1 MDTKLNEND
10 FYFDDDSKE
19 DEVNIDLKKYLQMLI
34 KRKWIILFVFLLVTI
49 PWVYNIQKQPP
60 DYRASCTIRFRN
72 LASGSQ
78 DVIDRSRI
86 IELSSR
92 SFAEDVVAQL
102 GLTLQIDEEL
112 ELLRQDVFD
121 EFFTTKEPMS
131 GFYILR
137 WGVDSTLTINR
148 VSGEK
153 ESKVYE
159 GDIGI
164 ASNLLQVTESGF
176 SFRFTKNFTNLPQEI
191 NFKIN
196 HFRGSVKFF
205 QSRTRI
211 RPIGQGLVLVEM
223 ADRNPVFVAKK
234 VNRLAELYVKESK
247 NWKRASVENQK
258 DAINKQLEFANDQ
271 LSDADEKLKE
281 FKSRHKVSLGA
292 ETQESVGNL
301 QNAEKQLERLEKHS
315 RDLNT
320 LLDKLDMYSTNP
332 DEKDKV
338 KYVYQQITELETFSS
353 NPNMGFLKKQL
364 RDVEKEYELAA
375 ATFTPSH
382 EKTVKLEN
390 QLNSLYSQIKEE
402 ALSHKK
408 DIQQNISIVTRR
420 KSQLEYKLSLLP
432 AEEAQL
438 TELQRQ
444 LDAKEKIRADLLSE
458 MQIAQISEAVDT
470 EVIDILDPA
479 LVPDAPTNADKNMKM
494 IVGAVFGFILGL
506 SIAFVLEFLDKAIK
520 TVDDVKRYLKLQVL
534 GTIPHIDFKDL
545 SDYQDSEKIKQIDQ
559 QLVTYDYSPTPI
571 GEAYR
576 SLRTNLVYSKNTGRV
591 QSFVVTS
598 SAPGDGKSF
607 TSANIAI
614 SMAQHKSNTLLI
626 DGDLRRG
633 VLHNTYGVSKEPGLT
648 NYLTGMV
655 GLQPVIN
662 ETLIP
667 NLSMISCGSLL
678 PNPSELLGSHQMQ
691 RFLDEARRKFD
702 VIIFDS
708 PPLNAATDAIVLGT
722 QVDALVLVVRSGV
735 TNRDIAKQKLEL
747 FRNVPVKILGVI
759 LNGTSTEFGHDGY
772 SYYHY

>member
-19 DEVNIDLKKYLQMLI
+19 EEVNIDLKKYLQMLI
-34 KRKWIILFVFLLVTI
+34 KRKWIILIVFLLVTI

-60 DYRASCTIRFRN
+60 DYRASCMIRFRN

-86 IELSSR
+86 IELSRR

-102 GLTLQIDEEL
+102 GLTLQIDDEL

-121 EFFTTKEPMS
+121 EFFTTNEPMS
-131 GFYILR
+131 GLYVLR
-137 WGVDSTLTINR
+137 WANDSALTINR
-148 VSGEK
+148 ISGDREY
-153 ESKVYE
+153 KVFD
-159 GDIGI
+159 GDIGF
-164 ASNLLQVTESGF
+164 ASALLQETESGF

-196 HFRGSVKFF
+196 QFRGSVKYF

-211 RPIGQGLVLVEM
+211 RPQGQGLVLVEM
-223 ADRNPVFVAKK
+223 ADRNAVFVAKK
-234 VNRLAELYVKESK
+234 VNMLADLYVKESK
-247 NWKRASVENQK
+247 SWKRSNVENQK
-258 DAINKQLEFANDQ
+258 DAINKQLEFANEQLKEADDQ
-271 LSDADEKLKE
+271 LKE
-281 FKSRHKVSLGA
+281 FKSRHKVSLNA
-292 ETQESVGNL
+292 ETEESVGDL
-301 QNAEKQLERLEKHS
+301 RQAEKQLERLEKHS

-320 LLDKLDMYSTNP
+320 LLDKLDMYTSNP
-332 DEKDKV
+332 EEQNKV
-338 KYVYQQITELETFSS
+338 KYVYQQIAELETFSS
-353 NPNMGFLKKQL
+353 NPNMGFLRKQL
-364 RDVEKEYELAA
+364 RDVEKELASSI
-375 ATFTPSH
+375 FTPSH

-390 QLNSLYSQIKEE
+390 ELNSLYSQIKTE
-402 ALSHKK
+402 ALSQKK
-408 DIQQNISIVTRR
+408 DIQENFSIVTRR
-420 KSQLEYKLSLLP
+420 KNQLDYKISLLP
-432 AEEAQL
+432 AEEAAL

-444 LDAKEKIRADLLSE
+444 LDAKEKIRADLLSQ
-458 MQIAQISEAVDT
+458 MQLAQLSEAVDT
-470 EVIDILDPA
+470 EIIDILDPA

-494 IVGAVFGFILGL
+494 IVGAVFGLILGL
-506 SIAFVLEFLDKAIK
+506 SVAFVLEFLDKAIK

-576 SLRTNLVYSKNTGRV
+576 SLRTNLVYSKNTGKV

-633 VLHNTYGVSKEPGLT
+633 VLHNTYGVSKEPGFT

-747 FRNVPVKILGVI
+747 FRNVPVKILGVV

>member
-1 MDTKLNEND
+1 MDKKLNEND
-10 FYFDDDSKE
+10 FFFDDDSKD
-19 DEVNIDLKKYLQMLI
+19 DEINIDVRKYVLMLL
-34 KRKWIILFVFLLVTI
+34 KRKWIILIVFLLVAI
-49 PWVYNIQKQPP
+49 PWAYKIQKQPP
-60 DYRASCTIRFRN
+60 VYRASCTIRFRN

-78 DVIDRSRI
+78 NDIDAGRI
-86 IELSSR
+86 IEFKSR
-92 SFAEDVVAQL
+92 TFAEEVVAQL
-102 GLTLQIDEEL
+102 GLTLEIDGEL
-112 ELLRQDVFD
+112 EILRQDVFD
-121 EFFTTKEPMS
+121 EFFTTKTPNS
-131 GFYILR
+131 GFYRLR
-137 WGVDSTLTINR
+137 WGQDSSLSINR
-148 VSGEK
+148 VSGEN
-153 ESKVYE
+153 EYKVFQ
-159 GDIGI
+159 GDISS
-164 ASNLLQVTESGF
+164 ANRLQETDSGF
-176 SFRFTKNFTNLPQEI
+176 SFRFTKDFISLPNEI

-196 HFRGSVKFF
+196 HFRASVQYF
-205 QSRTRI
+205 QSRTRVNT
-211 RPIGQGLVLVEM
+211 RGGLLFLEM
-223 ADRNPVFVAKK
+223 ADKNPVFVAKK
-234 VNRLAELYVKESK
+234 ANSLAELYVAESK
-247 NWKRASVENQK
+247 NLKKSTIESQK
-258 DAINKQLEFANDQ
+258 STIKEQLMFAERELDEADQALKQ
-271 LSDADEKLKE
+271 

-292 ETQESVGNL
+292 ETNEVVGDLKQVENEL
-301 QNAEKQLERLEKHS
+301 EEMEKYNEDLNILLEKLES
-315 RDLNT
+315 YLADPN
-320 LLDKLDMYSTNP
+320 
-332 DEKDKV
+332 EKDKA
-338 KYVYQQITELETFSS
+338 KYVYQQITELGTFSS
-353 NPNMGFLKKQL
+353 NQRMGLLRKQL
-364 RDVEKEYELAA
+364 RDVQREYE
-375 ATFTPSH
+375 TTVTQFSSSH
-382 EKTVKLEN
+382 EKSLKLEN
-390 QLNSLYSQIKEE
+390 QLNALYSKIKDE
-402 ALSHKK
+402 AITHGREL
-408 DIQQNISIVTRR
+408 QNDISIESVR
-420 KSQLEYKLSLLP
+420 KRELEYKLARLP
-432 AEEAQL
+432 EEELQL

-444 LDAKEKIRADLLSE
+444 LNAKQVFRQDLLTQS
-458 MQIAQISEAVDT
+458 QKVQLSDAVET

-479 LVPDAPTNADKNMKM
+479 LVPHSPTNADKNMKM
-494 IVGAVFGFILGL
+494 AIGAVFGLILGVAV
-506 SIAFVLEFLDKAIK
+506 AFVLEFLDKAIK

-626 DGDLRRG
+626 DADLRRG
-633 VLHNTYGVSKEPGLT
+633 VLHNTYGVSKEPGFT

-655 GLQPVIN
+655 GLRQIVN

-735 TNRDIAKQKLEL
+735 TNRDMAKQKLEL
-747 FRNVPVKILGVI
+747 FRNVPVKILGVV
-759 LNGTSTEFGHDGY
+759 LNGTSAEFGHDGY